1 MQDRVRKILM
11 AVLIVIALCA
21 AGYLIWYYMIADQ
34 TEDSYDKARDEAE
47 KVWETEKPDETQE
60 KAPEIPIDFAAL
72 QAVNPDVYAW
82 IRIDGTT
89 VDYPIVQ
96 RRDDENYYLDH
107 TWEGKTSPEGAIFT
121 QACNAID
128 FTDFN
133 TAIYGHQMGEGVDTM
148 FHTLNRYLEE
158 GFMEQYPEVVIYTPD
173 HILTYRVFAAVVYDD
188 RHLIQYFNYVMN
200 SQRQAFLDSILNSR
214 DMRNKYSDA
223 ESVGITDR
231 IVSLSTCISG
241 EPGHRLLIEAVLVN
255 EE

>member
-158 GFMEQYPEVVIYTPD
+158 GFMEQYPKVVIYTPD
-173 HILTYRVFAAVVYDD
+173 HIMTYRVFAAVVYDD